1 MAERQAPGPGYR
13 AVILPISALLMAT
26 AFLIMGSGVQV
37 LALPIRAEILDFSN
51 LTIGFLGTGYFA
63 GFVVGCLYSPRI
75 VQTAGHIRTF
85 AALVAVASAVVLLHA
100 IVGDPVI
107 WIICRFATGICV
119 AGISLVLE
127 SWLHDYADNTNRG
140 VVMSTY
146 VGINLTVM
154 TIGQMIAT
162 GFEPS
167 RFEALAIS
175 SILVSFAAVP
185 IALTRSAQPA
195 PLVAVRLRPRYLFKL
210 SPAGFVG
217 SFLIGMAHG
226 AFWTLTPVVARGA
239 AEASPDYGPQNAVAY
254 AAWFMSA
261 AVIGGALAQAP
272 LGKISDRMERRV
284 LLILICGL
292 SAIVGIFVIQTLGT
306 SLGYWTALFFGAVT
320 LPAYAVAA
328 AHVFD
333 FTPKEDIVEASSAL
347 LMVNAA
353 GSAIGAP
360 VAAASIDAMGGQ
372 GLYWFNGLV
381 QILLIGYVVWRM
393 RIREA
398 PPEEI
403 KVQYDFAATSP
414 VISTA
419 ATDLEH
425 GLGKS

>member
-1 MAERQAPGPGYR
+1 MIEQRGYR
-13 AVILPISALLMAT
+13 DVILPISALMMAT

-51 LTIGFLGTGYFA
+51 IIIGFLGTGYFV
-63 GFVVGCLYSPRI
+63 GFVVGCIYCPRI
-75 VQTAGHIRTF
+75 VRAAGHIRAFT
-85 AALVAVASAVVLLHA
+85 ALVSAASAVVLLHA
-100 IVGDPVI
+100 IVGDPFI
-107 WIICRFATGICV
+107 WIVCRFMTGVCV

-154 TIGQMIAT
+154 TVGQLIAT

-195 PLVAVRLRPRYLFKL
+195 PIIQVRLRPRHLFSL

-217 SFLIGMAHG
+217 CFGIGLAHG

-239 AEASPDYGPQNAVAY
+239 AGGSISY

-272 LGKISDRMERRV
+272 LGKLSDKMDRRM
-284 LLILICGL
+284 LLIVLCVL
-292 SAIVGIFVIQTLGT
+292 SAIAGMFVIQTLGT
-306 SLGYWTALFFGAVT
+306 RAGTVAAAFFGAMT

-333 FTPKEDIVEASSAL
+333 FTPKEDVVEASSAL
-347 LMVNAA
+347 LLVNAGGA
-353 GSAIGAP
+353 AIGAP
-360 VAAASIDAMGGQ
+360 VAAAMIDSYGGQ
-372 GLYWFNGLV
+372 GLYWFNGIVQLLLV
-381 QILLIGYVVWRM
+381 GYIIYRLVKRD
-393 RIREA
+393 A
-398 PPEEI
+398 PTEEE
-403 KVQYDFAATSP
+403 KVQFDFAATSP
-414 VISTA
+414 VISTPGS
-419 ATDLEH
+419 DMEH
-425 GLGKS
+425 GLGHAARP

>member
-1 MAERQAPGPGYR
+1 MAEQQSPRPGYR

-37 LALPIRAEILDFSN
+37 LALPIRAEILQFSN
-51 LTIGFLGTGYFA
+51 ITIGLLGTGYFA
-63 GFVVGCLYSPRI
+63 GFVVGCLFDPRI
-75 VQTAGHIRTF
+75 VQMAGHIRTF

-100 IVGDPVI
+100 IVRDPII
-107 WIICRFATGICV
+107 WILCRFLTGLCF

-195 PLVAVRLRPRYLFKL
+195 PMMHVRLRPRYLFQL

-217 SFLIGMAHG
+217 CFLIGMAHG
-226 AFWTLTPVVARGA
+226 AFWTLTPVVARSAGGG
-239 AEASPDYGPQNAVAY
+239 SVGY

-284 LLILICGL
+284 LLIIICGL
-292 SAIVGIFVIQTLGT
+292 SALVGLIVIQTLG
-306 SLGYWTALFFGAVT
+306 SSYAHWAAFFFGAVT

-360 VAAASIDAMGGQ
+360 VSAGFIDLMGGQ
-372 GLYWFNGLV
+372 GLYWFNALV
-381 QILLIGYVVWRM
+381 QVVLIGYVVWRM

-398 PPEEI
+398 PSDDI
-403 KVQYDFAATSP
+403 KVGYDFAATSP
-414 VISTA
+414 VLSSSA
-419 ATDLEH
+419 SDLER
-425 GLGKS
+425 GLGNGRR

>member
-1 MAERQAPGPGYR
+1 MAERQAPRPGYR
-13 AVILPISALLMAT
+13 AVILPISALMMAT

-37 LALPIRAEILDFSN
+37 LALPIRAQILDFSHI
-51 LTIGFLGTGYFA
+51 TIGLLGTGYFA
-63 GFVVGCLYSPRI
+63 GFVVGCLFDPRI
-75 VQTAGHIRTF
+75 VQVAGHIRSF
-85 AALVAVASAVVLLHA
+85 AALVAIASAVVLLHA
-100 IVGDPVI
+100 IVRDPLI
-107 WIICRFATGICV
+107 WIACRFVTGVCF

-185 IALTRSAQPA
+185 VALTRSAQPA
-195 PLVAVRLRPRYLFKL
+195 PLMQVRLRPRYLFHL

-217 SFLIGMAHG
+217 CFLIGMAHG
-226 AFWTLTPVVARGA
+226 AFWTLTPIVAR
-239 AEASPDYGPQNAVAY
+239 EAGGGVGY

-284 LLILICGL
+284 LLVIICAL
-292 SAIVGIFVIQTLGT
+292 SAVLGLAVIQTLGT
-306 SLGYWTALFFGAVT
+306 PAGHWAAFFFGAVT
-320 LPAYAVAA
+320 LPAYAICA

-333 FTPKEDIVEASSAL
+333 LTPKEDIVEASSAL

-360 VAAASIDAMGGQ
+360 VSAGFIEVMGGQ
-372 GLYWFNGLV
+372 GLYWFNVLV
-381 QILLIGYVVWRM
+381 QIALIGYVFWRK

-398 PPEEI
+398 PSADV
-403 KVQYDFAATSP
+403 KVEYDFAATSP
-414 VISTA
+414 VLSTA
-419 ATDLEH
+419 ASDLER
-425 GLGKS
+425 GRTSGRM

>member
-1 MAERQAPGPGYR
+1 MAERQGQTGYR

-51 LTIGFLGTGYFA
+51 ITIGLLGTGYFA
-63 GFVVGCLYSPRI
+63 GFVVGCLFDPRI
-75 VQTAGHIRTF
+75 IRTAGHIRTF

-100 IVGDPVI
+100 IVRDPLI
-107 WIICRFATGICV
+107 WILCRFLTGLCF

-185 IALTRSAQPA
+185 VALTRSAQPA
-195 PLVAVRLRPRYLFKL
+195 PVVEVRFRPRYLFKL

-217 SFLIGMAHG
+217 CFLIGMAHG
-226 AFWTLTPVVARGA
+226 AFWTMTPVVARGA
-239 AEASPDYGPQNAVAY
+239 GGGDIGY

-272 LGKISDRMERRV
+272 LGKISDRMDRRV
-284 LLILICGL
+284 LLVSICVL
-292 SAIVGIFVIQTLGT
+292 SAIIGFFVIQMLGT
-306 SLGYWTALFFGAVT
+306 QYAHWAAFFFGAVT

-333 FTPKEDIVEASSAL
+333 FTPKDDIVEASSAL

-360 VAAASIDAMGGQ
+360 LSAGFIDLMGGQ
-372 GLYWFNGLV
+372 GLYWFNAIV
-381 QILLIGYVVWRM
+381 QAALIGYVVWRM

-414 VISTA
+414 VLSSS

-425 GLGKS
+425 GIGNGRK

>member
-1 MAERQAPGPGYR
+1 MAERQGQAGYR

-37 LALPIRAEILDFSN
+37 LALPIRAEILEFSN
-51 LTIGFLGTGYFA
+51 ITIGLLGTGYFA
-63 GFVVGCLYSPRI
+63 GFVVGCLFDPRI
-75 VQTAGHIRTF
+75 VRTAGHIRTF

-100 IVGDPVI
+100 IVRDPLI
-107 WIICRFATGICV
+107 WILCRFLTGLCF

-140 VVMSTY
+140 LVMSTY

-154 TIGQMIAT
+154 TVGQMIAT

-185 IALTRSAQPA
+185 VALTRSAQPA
-195 PLVAVRLRPRYLFKL
+195 PIVEVRFRPRYLFKL
-210 SPAGFVG
+210 SPAGFVAC
-217 SFLIGMAHG
+217 FLIGMAHG
-226 AFWTLTPVVARGA
+226 AFWTLTPVVARA
-239 AEASPDYGPQNAVAY
+239 AGGGSVGYV
-254 AAWFMSA
+254 AWFMSA

-272 LGKISDRMERRV
+272 LGKISDRMDRRV
-284 LLILICGL
+284 LLVIICAL
-292 SAIVGIFVIQTLGT
+292 SAALGLFVVQTLGT
-306 SLGYWTALFFGAVT
+306 TTGHWAAFFFGAVT

-333 FTPKEDIVEASSAL
+333 LTPKEDIVEASSAL

-360 VAAASIDAMGGQ
+360 LSAGAIDIMGGA
-372 GLYWFNGLV
+372 GLYWFNVAV
-381 QILLIGYVVWRM
+381 QISLISYVVWRM
-393 RIREA
+393 RVREA
-398 PPEEI
+398 PPEEV
-403 KVQYDFAATSP
+403 KVGYDFAATSP
-414 VISTA
+414 VLSTA

-425 GLGKS
+425 GLGSGHK

>member
-1 MAERQAPGPGYR
+1 MAERQERAGFR
-13 AVILPISALLMAT
+13 AVMLPISALLMAT

-37 LALPIRAEILDFSN
+37 LALPIRAEILEFSN
-51 LTIGFLGTGYFA
+51 ITIGLLGSGYFA
-63 GFVVGCLYSPRI
+63 GFVVGCLYNPRI

-100 IVGDPVI
+100 IVNDPLI
-107 WIICRFATGICV
+107 WIICRFFTGVCV

-140 VVMSTY
+140 LVMSTY

-162 GFEPS
+162 GFDPS

-195 PLVAVRLRPRYLFKL
+195 PLVRVRFRPRYLFRL

-217 SFLIGMAHG
+217 CFLIGLAHG
-226 AFWTLTPVVARGA
+226 AFWTLTPVVARDAGGG
-239 AEASPDYGPQNAVAY
+239 SVGY

-284 LLILICGL
+284 LLIIICGL
-292 SAIVGIFVIQTLGT
+292 SAVAGLFVIQTLGAT
-306 SLGYWTALFFGAVT
+306 SGHWAAFFFGAVT

-333 FTPKEDIVEASSAL
+333 LTPKEDIVEASSAL

-360 VAAASIDAMGGQ
+360 LSAGFIDAMGGQ

-381 QILLIGYVVWRM
+381 QIVLIGYVVWRM

-398 PPEEI
+398 PPEDV
-403 KVQYDFAATSP
+403 KVGYDFAATSP
-414 VISTA
+414 VLSSS

-425 GLGKS
+425 GLDTGRRG